1 MGGGSGEAS
10 ERADERRG
18 VGRLAAPV
26 TIFGPHT
33 RSLTIESPASPGR
46 VAHARR
52 WQCSRACRCLV
63 VRCCAGRLHRDM
75 RCNPQILATIAGL
88 CITDVSL
95 PLAHLPSGPFASL
108 HLAPPLTP
116 SSTLRAAHFTLH
128 TLLRRHACAR
138 TGSTHFSRPPIS
150 TFNPTATK
158 HPALHLLTVAHMDA
172 PRRQPASP
180 DS

>member
-52 WQCSRACRCLV
+52 WQCLRACPSDVWSCCAAPAACIEICAVIHRSSGPRRPLHHRCVLDSRAPAIRPFCLV
-63 VRCCAGRLHRDM
+63 APCAVLDSIRAARCTFHTAHSAPKTRLRSHR
-75 RCNPQILATIAGL
+75 LYAFLST
-88 CITDVSL
+88 TDQ
-95 PLAHLPSGPFASL
+95 HRQFDRDN
-108 HLAPPLTP
+108 TP
-116 SSTLRAAHFTLH
+116 STALADCGSHGCPTPS
-128 TLLRRHACAR
+128 AR
-138 TGSTHFSRPPIS
+138 L
-150 TFNPTATK
+150 A
-158 HPALHLLTVAHMDA
+158 
-172 PRRQPASP
+172 
-180 DS
+180 